1 MPKKVFTIND
11 FSGGMN
17 NSAEYGDQFP
27 NEMAKIVGLSVQYSG
42 KITLGS
48 GFKPINWT
56 SNAST
61 RMTMGYG
68 LITYSA
74 GGQLGYYTTA
84 AAVTATNAIAY
95 GHHNSVGD
103 YVVTVYD
110 QNGQYHQTTD
120 AASYI
125 TINDVSV
132 TGDTA
137 DNGKIVFYVAN
148 GNLRIC
154 DSEFD
159 NTSSSNKLFYYAD
172 YKRFS
177 STTGVSYTYSGYYS
191 MSLPLDSP
199 PDSLYTKAA
208 YYPASG
214 GSTTLVTTTLSTVSK
229 GAKYLG
235 SGNYIA
241 TGVQGGTA
249 GLQCYITGT
258 SDPSVLETNDIS
270 PYGWVTGS
278 VEWKGIYPSAG
289 SGACMVLDTTPM
301 SNAGIS
307 TGIYYL
313 YYSYVYVNGQESS
326 VARMHSIE
334 SADPFDIVAGYGVK
348 AKIMLAGEYHNNISG
363 IRVYATQDL
372 SLSDGQL
379 YLLLDCDFEL
389 GVRQSMSGKFTS
401 LIADRVSLSY
411 GGVPSSMVYYNND
424 MINIGTFSGET
435 YESINGYSP
444 DELIYP
450 RYKTAVVNS
459 GIAYLGN
466 CMVNGTKYPDT
477 IFKSYPNRLDTFTL
491 DNRLD
496 VVTGDGE
503 DIVKLETFADRILE
517 FKEQTLY
524 IINVASEYEFVES
537 IERGKGIAYPY
548 NSIET
553 DYGIAFIND
562 YGVFLY
568 TGERVIN
575 LLLDRDQ
582 RRWKYSLEDYQTRFT
597 DFKYATLGYDR
608 RSNKLLIVQDMSP
621 ASGEKNGLE
630 FDMVNYAWTS
640 NDELIP
646 DMGNMTNIVTD
657 WDGYPI
663 SIISA
668 TSVNA
673 NLIRYVSTGYMYSSN
688 HTIDIRT
695 PLYTLDGYNSEKT
708 IYKVYITYSGLNT
721 TGMSVKY
728 KSGDDSSYNL
738 FTSTTLTTSAA
749 ITTQELIPANS
760 SESSRKKRY
769 SIQMLHSSPSVLS
782 SSFTVHEIKIVYRD
796 KRGRV

>member
-1 MPKKVFTIND
+1 
-11 FSGGMN
+11 
-17 NSAEYGDQFP
+17 
-27 NEMAKIVGLSVQYSG
+27 
-42 KITLGS
+42 
-48 GFKPINWT
+48 
-56 SNAST
+56 
-61 RMTMGYG
+61 MTMGYG

-74 GGQLGYYTTA
+74 GGQLGHYTTA
-84 AAVTATNAIAY
+84 VAVTATNAVAY

-110 QNGQYHQTTD
+110 QNGMYHRTTD
-120 AASYI
+120 GGDVI

-137 DNGKIVFYVAN
+137 NNGKIVFYVAN

-159 NTSSSNKLFYYAD
+159 NTSSSNKLFYYISG
-172 YKRFS
+172 KRFS
-177 STTGVSYTYSGYYS
+177 GTVATEYVYDGYYQIELPYKAPEAS
-191 MSLPLDSP
+191 MYSKEK
-199 PDSLYTKAA
+199 LY
-208 YYPASG
+208 PGLG
-214 GSTTLVTTTLSTVSK
+214 GSTQLVTTNISQAVVVSSFLGSSSGFIIYGFDSSPLTYGEIVTRVSGSSTPATIETVS
-229 GAKYLG
+229 
-235 SGNYIA
+235 
-241 TGVQGGTA
+241 
-249 GLQCYITGT
+249 
-258 SDPSVLETNDIS
+258 IS
-270 PYGWVTGS
+270 PEGWFGEEKFMLFPPPGESMTVRIES
-278 VEWKGIYPSAG
+278 
-289 SGACMVLDTTPM
+289 TTLP
-301 SNAGIS
+301 NAAIS
-307 TGIYYL
+307 TGGYLLYASFIYDGNQETGLSRL
-313 YYSYVYVNGQESS
+313 YSLEDVSPITIS
-326 VARMHSIE
+326 
-334 SADPFDIVAGYGVK
+334 
-348 AKIMLAGEYHNNISG
+348 AGEGWSISPRFTG
-363 IRVYATQDL
+363 EYDNRITGMR
-372 SLSDGQL
+372 L
-379 YLLLDCDFEL
+379 YVVGSTSESVSAPMLLLDCDFRY
-389 GVRQSMSGKFTS
+389 GVRSGRDKTYTSFNGINADAKFGS
-401 LIADRVSLSY
+401 VSSTN
-411 GGVPSSMVYYNND
+411 VYYYTND
-424 MINIGTFSGET
+424 LYVASLSGET

-466 CMVNGTKYPDT
+466 CMVDGTKYPDT

-582 RRWKYSLEDYQTRFT
+582 RRWKYSLEDYQTRLT

-621 ASGEKNGLE
+621 GSAEKVGLE

-657 WDGYPI
+657 WNGYPI

-673 NLIRYVSTGYMYSSN
+673 NLVRYVSTGYMYSSG
-688 HTIDIRT
+688 HTVDLRT
-695 PLYTLDGYNSEKT
+695 PLYTLDGYNSKKT
-708 IYKVYITYSGLNT
+708 IYKVYITYSGLNST
-721 TGMSVKY
+721 DIKVTY
-728 KSGDDSSYNL
+728 RAQDDNTYNQFVTSFLSISS
-738 FTSTTLTTSAA
+738 S
-749 ITTQELIPANS
+749 IVTQEFIPLNS
-760 SESSRKKRY
+760 SESTNKKRF
-769 SIQMLHSSPSVLS
+769 SIRISKGAYGVLS
-782 SSFTVHEIKIVYRD
+782 PSFTVHEIKIVYRD